1 MTLYDPEDTQSSVSL
16 KPLAFNSSKLKI
28 MKNYMIKKGKV
39 EKVNKIIMIIMI
51 IIEKKKKKKAG
62 TLENAYYSRT
72 KYTTFCT

>member
-1 MTLYDPEDTQSSVSL
+1 
-16 KPLAFNSSKLKI
+16 
-28 MKNYMIKKGKV
+28 MIKKGKV

-51 IIEKKKKKKAG
+51 IIEKKKKEKKVG